1 MSLFIPNLPL
11 GGLIVGRALSGR
23 EKLLSNRAGDICI
36 TRRQFAR
43 TTLASGVVATVS
55 GFPCAWGYTGNDVP
69 RTIGLAFGTYG
80 MKTLT
85 TEAALRTIAR
95 IGYDG
100 VEPALMPGSP
110 TDPAQLS
117 AAGRKTLRRLI
128 GDLGLAVPAMLE
140 SLPLQGTPQGRAAN
154 LERLKRAVALGNE
167 LVPSRPPMVDTILGG
182 KTADW
187 VRIKGR
193 MVAELKD
200 WAKVAEDG
208 RTTVCFK
215 PHAGD
220 AVQSPDRALWL
231 VREVGSP
238 RIRIVYDYSHFYVA
252 GLPLESSLKQLIAY
266 APFVVVKDSQGTPE
280 KHAYLLPGDGATD
293 YLAYFR
299 LLKELKYG
307 GFVAV
312 EVSGM
317 IHRQPDY
324 QPVPTAELCYARL
337 APLMHRAG
345 IRRPDRN
352 VAP

>member
-1 MSLFIPNLPL
+1 
-11 GGLIVGRALSGR
+11 VDRTLSGR
-23 EKLLSNRAGDICI
+23 EKLLSNRPGDFCV
-36 TRRQFAR
+36 TRRQFAK
-43 TTLASGVVATVS
+43 TTLAGGALAALSGVS
-55 GFPCAWGYTGNDVP
+55 SAWGYAGNDLP
-69 RTIGLAFGTYG
+69 RTIGLAFGSYG
-80 MKTLT
+80 MKALT
-85 TEAALRTIAR
+85 TEAALRAIAR

-100 VEPALMPGSP
+100 VEPALMPGWP
-110 TDPAQLS
+110 TDPAQMS
-117 AAGRKTLRRLI
+117 AADRKTLRRLI

-140 SLPLQGTPQGRAAN
+140 SLPLQGTPKSRAAN

-167 LVPSRPPMVDTILGG
+167 LVPSSPPMVDTILGG

-187 VRIKGR
+187 ERIKGR

-208 RTTVCFK
+208 RTMVCFK

-238 RIRIVYDYSHFYVA
+238 RIRVVYDYSHFSLA
-252 GLPLESSLKQLIAY
+252 GLPLESSLKQLIGY

-280 KHAYLLPGDGATD
+280 RHVYLLPGDGNTD

-299 LLKELKYG
+299 LLKELMYG

-312 EVSGM
+312 EVSSL
-317 IHRQPDY
+317 IHRKPDY

-337 APLMHRAG
+337 ASLMDRAG
-345 IRRPDRN
+345 IRRPGRN
-352 VAP
+352 VAH

>member
-1 MSLFIPNLPL
+1 ML
-11 GGLIVGRALSGR
+11 GHK
-23 EKLLSNRAGDICI
+23 KLLSNRPESICI
-36 TRRQFAR
+36 TRRQFAGA
-43 TTLASGVVATVS
+43 TLAGGAVAAFS
-55 GFPCAWGYTGNDVP
+55 GFSSVCGYAGNDPP

-80 MKTLT
+80 LKTLT

-100 VEPALMPGSP
+100 VEPALMPGWP
-110 TDPAQLS
+110 TDPAQMS
-117 AAGRKTLRRLI
+117 AADRQTLRRLI
-128 GDLGLAVPAMLE
+128 GDLGLAVPAVLE
-140 SLPLQGTPQGRAAN
+140 SLPLQSAPEKRAAN

-167 LVPSRPPMVDTILGG
+167 LVPSRPPVVDTILGG

-187 VRIKGR
+187 ERIKGR

-200 WAKVAEDG
+200 WAKILEDG

-220 AVQSPDRALWL
+220 AIHSPDRALWL

-252 GLPLESSLKQLIAY
+252 GLSLEASLKQLLAY

-280 KHAYLLPGDGATD
+280 KHAYLLPGDGKTD

-299 LLKELKYG
+299 LLKELQYG

-312 EVSGM
+312 EISGM

-337 APLMHRAG
+337 APLMDRAG

-352 VAP
+352 VAH

>member
-1 MSLFIPNLPL
+1 
-11 GGLIVGRALSGR
+11 
-23 EKLLSNRAGDICI
+23 
-36 TRRQFAR
+36 
-43 TTLASGVVATVS
+43 
-55 GFPCAWGYTGNDVP
+55 
-69 RTIGLAFGTYG
+69 

-100 VEPALMPGSP
+100 VEPALMPGWP
-110 TDPAQLS
+110 TDPAQMS
-117 AAGRKTLRRLI
+117 AADRKTLRRLI
-128 GDLGLAVPAMLE
+128 GDLGLAVPAILE
-140 SLPLQGTPQGRAAN
+140 SLPLQATPESRAAN
-154 LERLKRAVALGNE
+154 LERLQRAVALGNE
-167 LVPSRPPMVDTILGG
+167 LVPSSPPMVDTILGG

-187 VRIKGR
+187 ERIKGR
-193 MVAELKD
+193 MVTELKD

-238 RIRIVYDYSHFYVA
+238 RIRIVYDYSHFHVE
-252 GLPLESSLKQLIAY
+252 GLPLESTLKQLIAY

-280 KHAYLLPGDGATD
+280 KHAFLLPGDGNTD

-299 LLKELKYG
+299 LLQELKYG

-312 EVSGM
+312 EVSSM
-317 IHRQPDY
+317 IHRKPDY

-337 APLMHRAG
+337 ATRMDRAG
-345 IRRPDRN
+345 IRRPDRS
-352 VAP
+352 VAH

>member
-1 MSLFIPNLPL
+1 ML
-11 GGLIVGRALSGR
+11 GR
-23 EKLLSNRAGDICI
+23 ENRLSNPPANVCL
-36 TRRQFAR
+36 TRRQFVGAA
-43 TTLASGVVATVS
+43 LAGGALTDFS
-55 GFPCAWGYTGNDVP
+55 GFASARACAGNDQA

-80 MKTLT
+80 MKALT

-100 VEPALMPGSP
+100 VEPALMPGWP
-110 TDPAQLS
+110 TDPAQMS
-117 AAGRKTLRRLI
+117 AANRKALCRLI

-140 SLPLQGTPQGRAAN
+140 SLPLQSAPEKRAAN

-167 LVPSRPPMVDTILGG
+167 LAPSSPPVIDTILGG

-187 VRIKGR
+187 ERIKGR
-193 MVAELKD
+193 MVAELNE
-200 WAKVAEDG
+200 WAKVLEDG
-208 RTTVCFK
+208 GATVCFK

-220 AVQSPDRALWL
+220 AVHSPERALWL

-252 GLPLESSLKQLIAY
+252 GLPLESSLKQLLAY

-280 KHAYLLPGDGATD
+280 KHAYLLPGDGKID

-299 LLKELKYG
+299 LLKELQYS

-317 IHRQPDY
+317 IHRKPDY

-337 APLMHRAG
+337 APVMDRAG
-345 IRRPDRN
+345 IRRPDRD
-352 VAP
+352 AAR

>member
-1 MSLFIPNLPL
+1 MKVDPATEEICRRRRSVGTGDAGVPPGLRSAAKRMKLRRQDVPRREVGHVMFIPPL
-11 GGLIVGRALSGR
+11 TRGLNPWIEHHRRRENRLSDR
-23 EKLLSNRAGDICI
+23 QANICI

-43 TTLASGVVATVS
+43 TTLASGALAAVS
-55 GFPCAWGYTGNDVP
+55 GFSSAWGYTGNDVP

-100 VEPALMPGSP
+100 VEPALMPGWP

-117 AAGRKTLRRLI
+117 AADRKTLRRLI

-140 SLPLQGTPQGRAAN
+140 SLPLQGTPKSRAAN

-167 LVPSRPPMVDTILGG
+167 LVPSSPPMIDTILGG

-187 VRIKGR
+187 ERIKGR

-238 RIRIVYDYSHFYVA
+238 RIRIVYDYSHFYVEGLSA
-252 GLPLESSLKQLIAY
+252 GIQ
-266 APFVVVKDSQGTPE
+266 PE
-280 KHAYLLPGDGATD
+280 ATD
-293 YLAYFR
+293 CLRRR
-299 LLKELKYG
+299 LWSSRTPR
-307 GFVAV
+307 ARPR
-312 EVSGM
+312 STS
-317 IHRQPDY
+317 ICCRATAT
-324 QPVPTAELCYARL
+324 PTIWPISAS
-337 APLMHRAG
+337 
-345 IRRPDRN
+345 
-352 VAP
+352 